1 MRQPGSIQLD
11 LGSVEDGSPRPGKRQ
26 PDHRAEPD
34 WRIVREVVEDE
45 IAQAIDDGVVLVPLD
60 ALGDVWMCTDDGVRA
75 SVDQPMRQSLLLR
88 RFYGLELFTPMQE
101 QEHDVGVCARV
112 LDVQSNVLFDE
123 PRAAGGRRSSG
134 ESARRK
140 IIVAKKSDALALGGE
155 NDRLVGGALVGS
167 AAKVGQLGFIQELEL
182 GRKALLAPVAGMVVG
197 QRNGREV
204 FFEQR

>member
-75 SVDQPMRQSLLLR
+75 SVDQPMRQSLL
-88 RFYGLELFTPMQE
+88 
-101 QEHDVGVCARV
+101 
-112 LDVQSNVLFDE
+112 
-123 PRAAGGRRSSG
+123 PRATSFST
-134 ESARRK
+134 SH
-140 IIVAKKSDALALGGE
+140 ALPGDDGP
-155 NDRLVGGALVGS
+155 
-167 AAKVGQLGFIQELEL
+167 AAKARGGKSL
-182 GRKALLAPVAGMVVG
+182 
-197 QRNGREV
+197 
-204 FFEQR
+204 